1 VRWARGHPKGGGL
14 AGCPTIIIRS
24 DTDIGR
30 TVFDAVFRDRAIYL
44 PRGDTLVLAD
54 LHVGRAEGS
63 DVEFPLGE
71 ASDLADRLADLL
83 AHFDPETVVVAG
95 DVLHQFSRLSD
106 RVAESFDTLVDSC
119 RAAGAR
125 PVLVAGNHDAQLDR
139 VWDGDVHD
147 VWQIDLD
154 DPEGDNTAGHETTN
168 DYLPDSLDGPVIV
181 RHGHEAPPTA
191 EAAGAGLYLIGHDH
205 PTIEIEG
212 KRRPCYL
219 YVPDA
224 VGETP
229 AVMLPPFNRLSA
241 GVTVNGMS
249 GTDFQSP
256 FVTAANPLRPVVWDE
271 DSDERLSFPPL
282 GEFRRM
288 L

>member
-1 VRWARGHPKGGGL
+1 M
-14 AGCPTIIIRS
+14 
-24 DTDIGR
+24 
-30 TVFDAVFRDRAIYL
+30 FDAVFRDRAIYL

-54 LHVGRAEGS
+54 LHVGRGEGS

-71 ASDLADRLADLL
+71 ASDLAERLDALL
-83 AHFDPETVVVAG
+83 AQFDPETVVVAG
-95 DVLHQFSRLSD
+95 DVLHQFSRISD

-125 PVLVAGNHDAQLDR
+125 PILVAGNHDTQLDR
-139 VWDGDVHD
+139 VWDGDIHD

-154 DPEGDNTAGHETTN
+154 DSDDPDNPDNGPAGRTATD

-191 EAAGAGLYLIGHDH
+191 EVAGAGLYLIGHDH

-241 GVTVNGMS
+241 GVTINGMS
-249 GTDFQSP
+249 GDDFQSP

-271 DSDERLSFPPL
+271 AADERLSFPPL

>member
-1 VRWARGHPKGGGL
+1 M
-14 AGCPTIIIRS
+14 
-24 DTDIGR
+24 
-30 TVFDAVFRDRAIYL
+30 FDAVFRDRAIYL

-54 LHVGRAEGS
+54 LHVGRGEGS

-71 ASDLADRLADLL
+71 ASDLADRLDALL
-83 AHFDPETVVVAG
+83 ADFDPETVVFAG
-95 DVLHQFSRLSD
+95 DVLHQYSRVSD
-106 RVAESFDTLVDSC
+106 RVAESFETLVDRC
-119 RAAGAR
+119 RGHGAR
-125 PVLVAGNHDAQLDR
+125 LVLVAGNHDAQLDR
-139 VWDGDVHD
+139 VWDGEIRD
-147 VWQIDLD
+147 VWQIDFD
-154 DPEGDNTAGHETTN
+154 DPAGSDGTGHADATDTTGHADGTDATDHADGTAPTPTD
-168 DYLPDSLDGPVIV
+168 DYLPDSLDGPVLV

-191 EAAGAGLYLIGHDH
+191 ETADAGLYLIGHDH

-229 AVMLPPFNRLSA
+229 AVMLPAFNRLPA

-249 GTDFQSP
+249 GSDFQSP

-271 DSDERLSFPPL
+271 TADERLSFPPL
-282 GEFRRM
+282 GEFRR
-288 L
+288 LL